1 MKCKYKRDN
10 LEWRPVIGLEDQYEI
25 SNYGDLHV
33 LPCAFIDKANRHWKR
48 DEKYLWSEDQ
58 KPYGGST
65 EKGYKGIQLYG
76 RNKTY
81 AHIITAEA
89 FIPNPEHKPQV
100 NHKDGNTYNNYC
112 GCKKLNYVDG
122 NLEWATPKENMEHAS
137 ANGLVNRHSEKRKVQ
152 CKKNREKVDYE
163 KLRHAVVQL
172 DLDGNYINTYKS
184 ITEASQKL
192 GIGTTAIQ
200 TVASKEGYHKTA
212 GRYNW
217 IYKEDYDPSQNY
229 KITINQG
236 SGGRKAVAKY
246 DTQGNLL
253 GKYKS
258 IKEASLAN
266 NFPLSNYIGDV
277 CNGKRKTY
285 KGFVWKFI

>member
-1 MKCKYKRDN
+1 MKCKYERDN

-65 EKGYKGIQLYG
+65 EKGYKGIRLYG

-89 FIPNPEHKPQV
+89 FIPNPEHKSQV
-100 NHKDGNTYNNYC
+100 NHKDGNTHNNYC
-112 GCKKLNYVDG
+112 GCKKLNYTDG
-122 NLEWATPKENMEHAS
+122 NLEWTTPKENMEHAS
-137 ANGLVNRHSEKRKVQ
+137 ANGLINKDSEKRKAQ

-163 KLRHAVVQL
+163 KLQHAVVQL
-172 DLDGNYINTYKS
+172 DLNGNYIKTFES
-184 ITEASQKL
+184 ITKASKEL
-192 GIGTTAIQ
+192 KIGMTAIRS
-200 TVASKEGYHKTA
+200 VASKEGYHRTA
-212 GRYNW
+212 GGYNW
-217 IYKEDYDPSQNY
+217 VYEEDYDSSKDY
-229 KITINQG
+229 KIIIDQG
-236 SGGRKAVAKY
+236 SGGRKKVAKC
-246 DTQGNLL
+246 DSQGNLL
-253 GKYKS
+253 AIYGS
-258 IKEASLAN
+258 IKEAAIN
-266 NFPLSNYIGDV
+266 NNYPLSNYIGDV
-277 CNGKRKTY
+277 CNGRRKAY